1 MATPG
6 APGTPKPADL
16 GPRRLWLIAVLF
28 GLVSSLV
35 LGATVVLATRSS
47 SPDAAEPTERVV
59 LLGDSITELS
69 GSTLEERLGDRWAL
83 LVDGQSGATVA
94 QRIPAAER
102 AAADDPRQVI
112 VNLGTNDVTLLLDPA
127 ASVGQLRDLLDLF
140 PDAACLHV
148 VTVGEGIE
156 INGRR
161 YAEEAAAY
169 NEGLRS
175 LAAADP
181 RITVLD
187 WDAALRLDEQVNG
200 TAPDDLLYDTVHPT
214 ARGEKVLAALYASAL
229 EDCPAP

>member
-1 MATPG
+1 VATPG
-6 APGTPKPADL
+6 TPSPGDV

-28 GLVSSLV
+28 GVVSSLV
-35 LGATVVLATRSS
+35 LGTTVVLATRSS
-47 SPDAAEPTERVV
+47 EPDAARPTERVV
-59 LLGDSITELS
+59 LLGDSITEL
-69 GSTLEERLGDRWAL
+69 GESTLEARLGDRWAL

-94 QRIPAAER
+94 QRLPAAER
-102 AAADDPRQVI
+102 AADDDPRQVV

-127 ASVGQLRDLLDLF
+127 ASVAQMRDLLDLF

-161 YAEEAAAY
+161 YADEAAAY

-181 RITVLD
+181 RVTVLD
-187 WDAALRLDEQVNG
+187 WDAALHADEEANG
-200 TAPDDLLYDTVHPT
+200 TASDELLHDTVHPT
-214 ARGEKVLAALYASAL
+214 VRGEEVLAALYAAGL
-229 EDCPAP
+229 ESCPA

>member
-6 APGTPKPADL
+6 ASGTPSPGDV

-28 GLVSSLV
+28 GVVSSIV
-35 LGATVVLATRSS
+35 LGTTVVLATRSS
-47 SPDAAEPTERVV
+47 GPSRPEPTERVV

-69 GSTLEERLGDRWAL
+69 GSTLEDRLGDRWAVV
-83 LVDGQSGATVA
+83 VDGQSGATVA
-94 QRIPAAER
+94 QRLPAAER
-102 AAADDPRQVI
+102 AAADDPRQVV

-127 ASVGQLRDLLDLF
+127 ESLARMRDLLALF

-156 INGRR
+156 INGRS
-161 YAEEAAAY
+161 YATEAAAY
-169 NEGLRS
+169 NDGLRS

-187 WDAALRLDEQVNG
+187 WDAALRSDEDVNG
-200 TAPDDLLYDTVHPT
+200 TAPDALLYDTVHPT
-214 ARGEKVLAALYASAL
+214 ARGEKVLAALYATGL
-229 EDCPAP
+229 EACPAA

>member
-1 MATPG
+1 VATPG
-6 APGTPKPADL
+6 TPSPADV

-35 LGATVVLATRSS
+35 LATTVVLVTRSS
-47 SPDAAEPTERVV
+47 EPAGVQPTERVV

-69 GSTLEERLGDRWAL
+69 EPTLEARLGDRWAL
-83 LVDGQSGATVA
+83 LVDGRSGATVA
-94 QRIPAAER
+94 QRLPAAER
-102 AAADDPRQVI
+102 AATDDPRQVV

-127 ASVGQLRDLLDLF
+127 GSVAQMRELLDLF
-140 PDAACLHV
+140 PDATCLHV

-161 YAEEAAAY
+161 YDTEAAAF
-169 NEGLRS
+169 NEGLWS

-187 WDAALRLDEQVNG
+187 WDAALRAEETRG
-200 TAPDDLLYDTVHPT
+200 AAPDDLLHDTVHPT
-214 ARGEKVLAALYASAL
+214 ARGEEVLASLYASGL
-229 EDCPAP
+229 EACPAT